1 MPIETPMNKY
11 LFTKIRQQFAR
22 ESIADIESVVH
33 QQVAAKLQIAPGA
46 NIAITVGSRG
56 VANIARIAKATAAAV
71 KACGGVPFIIPAMGS
86 HGGATAEGQ
95 REILASYGVT
105 EEAMGCPIRATME
118 VVEIDSSGLEMKIY
132 MDRFGY
138 ESDGVILL
146 NRIKPHTAFHGDY
159 ESGLVKMSVIGLGK
173 ERLANELHRFGV
185 YGLKTIMPQAARRIL
200 ETGKIVLG
208 VGIVENAYDE
218 TAIIEALTPAEILT
232 REPELLAT
240 AKQLMPSFPLCDIDV
255 LIVDQIGKNISG
267 SGMDPNIIGRMKI
280 PGQPPAEFPKVKI
293 IIITD
298 ITEVSH
304 GNACGIGL
312 ADVTTRR
319 LADKIDWDATYMNG
333 ITSGFYEHFML
344 PIVAP
349 TDMQAY
355 EWGIRATH
363 DPYQPKKIVRIKDT
377 LHVSELYVSDAAL
390 AEVKDRVEIIS
401 TPQRLF
407 DEQGALIAF

>member
-1 MPIETPMNKY
+1 MNTY
-11 LFTKIRQQFAR
+11 QFTKIRQQFAR
-22 ESIADIESVVH
+22 EALADIEQTVH
-33 QQVAAKLQIAPGA
+33 QQVTAKLKIAPGA

-56 VANIARIAKATAAAV
+56 INNIARIAKAVADAV
-71 KACGGVPFIIPAMGS
+71 KACGGAPFIIPAMGS

-95 REILASYGVT
+95 REIIASYGVT
-105 EEAMGCPIRATME
+105 EEAMRCPIRSSME
-118 VVEIDSSGLEMKIY
+118 VVELDSSGLEMKIF
-132 MDRFGY
+132 MDKHGY

-185 YGLKTIMPQAARRIL
+185 YGLKTIMPQAGRRIL

-240 AKQLMPSFPLCDIDV
+240 AKQLMPSFPLKEIDV
-255 LIVDQIGKNISG
+255 LIVDRLGKNISG

-280 PGQPPAEFPKVKI
+280 PGEQEPEFPKTKVI
-293 IIITD
+293 VVTD
-298 ITEVSH
+298 ITEASH

-319 LADKIDWDATYMNG
+319 LLNKVDWDATYMNAV
-333 ITSGFYEHFML
+333 TSGFYEHSML
-344 PIVAP
+344 PVVAA
-349 TDMQAY
+349 TDLQAF
-355 EWGIRATH
+355 EWGIRASH
-363 DPYQPKKIVRIKDT
+363 DPYNPKKIVRITDT
-377 LHVSELYVSDAAL
+377 LHVSEMYVSDAAL
-390 AEVKDRVEIIS
+390 TEVKDRVEILS
-401 TPQRLF
+401 EPLNLF
-407 DEQGALIAF
+407 DEQGSLIAF

>member
-1 MPIETPMNKY
+1 MNDY
-11 LFTKIRQQFAR
+11 QFTKIRQQFAR
-22 ESIADIESVVH
+22 EALADIEQTVH
-33 QQVAAKLQIAPGA
+33 EQVTAKLQIAPGA

-56 VANIARIAKATAAAV
+56 INNIARIAKAVADAV
-71 KACGGVPFIIPAMGS
+71 KSCGGAPFIIPAMGS

-132 MDRFGY
+132 MDKFGY

-146 NRIKPHTAFHGDY
+146 NRIKPHTAFHGEF

-173 ERLANELHRFGV
+173 ERLANEMHRFGV

-200 ETGKIVLG
+200 ATGKVVLG

-232 REPELLAT
+232 REPELLAQ

-267 SGMDPNIIGRMKI
+267 SGMDPNVIGRMKI
-280 PGQPPAEFPKVKI
+280 PGQPPAEFPKIKI
-293 IIITD
+293 IVITD

-349 TDMQAY
+349 TDLQAF
-355 EWGIRATH
+355 EWGIRASH
-363 DPYQPKKIVRIKDT
+363 DPYQPKKIVRITDT

-401 TPQRLF
+401 EPKSLF
-407 DEQGALIAF
+407 DKQGSLIAF

>member
-1 MPIETPMNKY
+1 MNDY
-11 LFTKIRQQFAR
+11 QFTKIRQQFAR
-22 ESIADIESVVH
+22 EALADIEQTVH
-33 QQVAAKLQIAPGA
+33 QQVTAKLKIAPGA

-56 VANIARIAKATAAAV
+56 VNNIARIAKATADAV
-71 KACGGVPFIIPAMGS
+71 KTCGGAPFIIPAMGS

-105 EEAMGCPIRATME
+105 EEAMGCPIRSSME
-118 VVEIDSSGLEMKIY
+118 VVEIDSEGLEMKIF
-132 MDRFGY
+132 MDKYGY

-146 NRIKPHTAFHGDY
+146 NRIKPHTAFHGEY

-200 ETGKIVLG
+200 ATGKIVLG

-232 REPELLAT
+232 REPELLAM

-280 PGQPPAEFPKVKI
+280 PGQPAAEFPKIKI
-293 IIITD
+293 IVITD
-298 ITEVSH
+298 ITEPSH

-349 TDMQAY
+349 TDLQAF
-355 EWGIRATH
+355 EWGIRASH
-363 DPYQPKKIVRIKDT
+363 DPYQPKKIVRITDT
-377 LHVSELYVSDAAL
+377 LHVSEMYVSDAAL
-390 AEVKDRVEIIS
+390 SEVKERVEILS
-401 TPQRLF
+401 EPKSLF
-407 DEQGALIAF
+407 DKQGSLIAF